1 MYVDIRDQ
9 SNMTPEQQA
18 EETTRVLRELVFKLN
33 RELEE
38 IKQIVEELKKDGE
51 KIHG

>member
-1 MYVDIRDQ
+1 MYVDIKEQKD
-9 SNMTPEQQA
+9 MTPTQHA

-38 IKQIVEELKKDGE
+38 LRVMIEEIRGNGDKKD
-51 KIHG
+51 

>member
-1 MYVDIRDQ
+1 MYVDIKDQ
-9 SNMTPEQQA
+9 AQMTPEQQA

-38 IKQIVEELKKDGE
+38 MKQMIEELQKDDE
-51 KIHG
+51 KIHR